1 MTILRDISFLWS
13 MLHVVALFL
22 LLFQPRYSWR
32 TTLIAGFA
40 GAGVLLV
47 VNVLAMYWLGHG
59 IIMSI
64 AFFTCTIPSLVLFF
78 VLSKYRDGRY
88 FFLFCLTDTVCFWL
102 LQATNFLDRL
112 AGGTYLVLLVS
123 RLILFPLVE
132 LIFWRYLRRP
142 YLELQ
147 EKQSRGW
154 WTFTAIGAVYYLLIM
169 ATCVPVG
176 AGMPDTAGLLRIL
189 LVMALMPLTYLT
201 ILHSL
206 WQQMQIYENRWQ
218 IDLQRQN
225 YNAICQKLELGRI
238 YRHDMRHHLIVL
250 DGMLRQGD
258 TSAAR
263 QYVGELSGKLA
274 SLAQTVWCANT
285 AVNAVLAAYF
295 TQAEETGCQV
305 KAEVRVPAQLPYGEM
320 DLCIILANTLENAI
334 RACWE
339 VPQDK
344 RLLRLKLEL
353 TDNQRLTLFVENACS
368 QLVTFGPDGLPVTS
382 QSDSEHGLGLRSVQG
397 VARRHRGLMRCQCE
411 EGKFL
416 LWVALFPRE
425 QQGD

>member
-1 MTILRDISFLWS
+1 
-13 MLHVVALFL
+13 
-22 LLFQPRYSWR
+22 
-32 TTLIAGFA
+32 
-40 GAGVLLV
+40 
-47 VNVLAMYWLGHG
+47 
-59 IIMSI
+59 
-64 AFFTCTIPSLVLFF
+64 
-78 VLSKYRDGRY
+78 
-88 FFLFCLTDTVCFWL
+88 
-102 LQATNFLDRL
+102 
-112 AGGTYLVLLVS
+112 
-123 RLILFPLVE
+123 
-132 LIFWRYLRRP
+132 
-142 YLELQ
+142 
-147 EKQSRGW
+147 
-154 WTFTAIGAVYYLLIM
+154 
-169 ATCVPVG
+169 
-176 AGMPDTAGLLRIL
+176 MPDTAGLLRIL